1 MAEQQGPSNIDVNS
15 LDTTVR
21 ETDPN
26 FDSNNIESPIV
37 TLTTPFPNSAI
48 RTHAA
53 TLRKLQEQ
61 EREIKAQQRRIEELT
76 FTIAIQ
82 DAHTEQRKT
91 SDQISSAPSALPA
104 LTETPGPHRLQS
116 KPERPE
122 DIAYR
127 VKMEEQKNAEAM

>member
-1 MAEQQGPSNIDVNS
+1 MAEQQGSSNIDVNT

-53 TLRKLQEQ
+53 TLRK
-61 EREIKAQQRRIEELT
+61 
-76 FTIAIQ
+76 
-82 DAHTEQRKT
+82 
-91 SDQISSAPSALPA
+91 
-104 LTETPGPHRLQS
+104 
-116 KPERPE
+116 
-122 DIAYR
+122 
-127 VKMEEQKNAEAM
+127 